1 MEFRTR
7 SHGSAQS
14 PGGARAILHRT
25 ATAGVGA
32 SDRQHPAHRSPAAT
46 PGPPGAGV
54 GWASPPERPDLGA
67 CEVHVW
73 RVALAAGSRCPDE
86 GEDSVSEHER
96 ARGRRFRFARDRDRF
111 LGRRRAL
118 RDILARYL
126 AVSPADV
133 HLAEGQAEKPRL
145 AAPASPL
152 LFNASASGD
161 LALVAVSRDAEVGID
176 VERIRDDL
184 DVERLA
190 ARSLSP
196 TETAA
201 LAALDPDERTRGFFR
216 AWVRKEAYLKAKG
229 IGLFV
234 PLDAVSVSL
243 SPTEPPQLL
252 HSAVDPRDHQRWRLW
267 ALDAGAAYAAA
278 LAAPAWCQMIR
289 LWDWERSPC

>member
-1 MEFRTR
+1 M
-7 SHGSAQS
+7 
-14 PGGARAILHRT
+14 
-25 ATAGVGA
+25 
-32 SDRQHPAHRSPAAT
+32 
-46 PGPPGAGV
+46 
-54 GWASPPERPDLGA
+54 
-67 CEVHVW
+67 
-73 RVALAAGSRCPDE
+73 
-86 GEDSVSEHER
+86 SEHER
-96 ARGRRFRFARDRDRF
+96 ARGRRFRFARDHDRF
-111 LGRRRAL
+111 LGRRSAL

-126 AVSPADV
+126 AVPPADV
-133 HLAEGQAEKPRL
+133 TFAEGQAEKPRL
-145 AAPASPL
+145 AAPDAPLLFLAAPDAPL
-152 LFNASASGD
+152 LFNTSASGD

-234 PLDAVSVSL
+234 PSDGVSVSL
-243 SPTEPPQLL
+243 SATEPPQLL
-252 HSAVDPRDHQRWRLW
+252 RSAVDPHDHQRWRLW

>member
-1 MEFRTR
+1 MTFRTR
-7 SHGSAQS
+7 SHRSARS
-14 PGGARAILHRT
+14 PGGAPAILHRSHT
-25 ATAGVGA
+25 TGVGA
-32 SDRQHPAHRSPAAT
+32 SDQQRPAHRSPAA
-46 PGPPGAGV
+46 PAAPPGAGD
-54 GWASPPERPDLGA
+54 GWASPPERPDFSD

-73 RVALAAGSRCPDE
+73 RVALAAGSRCSDE
-86 GEDSVSEHER
+86 GDDPLSEHER

-111 LGRRRAL
+111 FWRRRAL

-133 HLAEGQAEKPRL
+133 TLAEGQAEKPRL
-145 AAPASPL
+145 AAPHAPL
-152 LFNASASGD
+152 LFNTSASGE

-184 DVERLA
+184 DVARLA

-201 LAALDPDERTRGFFR
+201 LAALDPDERTPGFFR

-234 PLDAVSVSL
+234 PLDSVSVSL

-278 LAAPAWCQMIR
+278 LAAPAWCRTIR